1 MLNNNSYTLT
11 LVLFDTLAAHFPL
24 ITRRPTFSLWQIYVS
39 LSTHRHIRSHG
50 SIWLYMGTCSL
61 NVHLLR
67 PLQSPRCISVWSL
80 LDCMCHTLQAQTQ
93 YAAILQYSSQTELFN
108 ITHSWSHMTWTCT
121 SLTNE
126 RQHGGNAA
134 GLRHGYCLVG
144 IADHRHQ
151 SPSCSDYQDWFSCI
165 QYSW

>member
-24 ITRRPTFSLWQIYVS
+24 ITRRPAFSLWQIYVS

-80 LDCMCHTLQAQTQ
+80 LDCMCHSPSTN
-93 YAAILQYSSQTELFN
+93 AICSHLAVFKSDWTVQHHSS
-108 ITHSWSHMTWTCT
+108 SHMTWTCT